1 MQYTIRNQHDTKYI
15 DTDQDDTKYI
25 DTELS
30 REVKGL
36 YPNLQNYLSLNP
48 KYCTQWSG
56 VEFVPKVLIVPKMC
70 QRNVTSCATNSFFFF
85 FANSFSKK
93 SRSF

>member
-1 MQYTIRNQHDTKYI
+1 MQYMIRN
-15 DTDQDDTKYI
+15 QDDTKYI
-25 DTELS
+25 VTELS
-30 REVKGL
+30 REVKGR

-85 FANSFSKK
+85 LQFFFEKIAVFLVWLS
-93 SRSF
+93 

>member
-1 MQYTIRNQHDTKYI
+1 MQYTIRN
-15 DTDQDDTKYI
+15 QDDTKYI

-36 YPNLQNYLSLNP
+36 YPNLQNYLSLKP

-56 VEFVPKVLIVPKMC
+56 VEFVPKVLILPKM
-70 QRNVTSCATNSFFFF
+70 QRNELHTYLIMHCATKLFHFLQIFFE
-85 FANSFSKK
+85 
-93 SRSF
+93 